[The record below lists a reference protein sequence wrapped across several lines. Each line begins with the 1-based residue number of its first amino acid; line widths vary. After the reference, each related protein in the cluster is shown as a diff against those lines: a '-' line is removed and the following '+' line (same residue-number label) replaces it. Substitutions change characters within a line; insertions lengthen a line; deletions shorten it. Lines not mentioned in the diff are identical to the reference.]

1 MVRNSIIEI
10 RTRKLKNGS
19 SAERKS
25 TAKSFNQQLFE
36 AQQDEES
43 VEMRTII
50 TKTKRL
56 IRESKELL
64 IDKEKEELK
73 QKTKFY
79 ENFIQDDMRMAEQE
93 LFPIEDIH
101 IGELNLQIGQRIH
114 NEKLSQLRMMR

>member
-1 MVRNSIIEI
+1 
-10 RTRKLKNGS
+10 
-19 SAERKS
+19 
-25 TAKSFNQQLFE
+25 
-36 AQQDEES
+36 
-43 VEMRTII
+43 MRTII

-73 QKTKFY
+73 QRTKFY

-101 IGELNLQIGQRIH
+101 IGELNP
-114 NEKLSQLRMMR
+114 